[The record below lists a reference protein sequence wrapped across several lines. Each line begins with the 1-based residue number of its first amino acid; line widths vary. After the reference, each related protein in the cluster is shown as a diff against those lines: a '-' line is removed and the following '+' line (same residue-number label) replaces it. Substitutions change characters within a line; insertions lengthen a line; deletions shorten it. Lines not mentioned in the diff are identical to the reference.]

1 MTTLDTYKVSKADD
15 FKDIAITDKQY
26 TVTIPFVGTT
36 YALTIAPDPK
46 HFFGQDD
53 PEDQM
58 RIVLTKVFKH
68 FKSCA
73 NIHIVPELTKA
84 GNIHFHGYLNVF
96 DRIKYGRTLKSFTSK
111 IGIIYLKVLNNSIK
125 WYEYIMKDQEV
136 MHAIMDSKLLF
147 MPTDAL
153 IHPNMITAFTF
164 DAYLK
169 DYKTKK
175 NLKIQI
181 EDYYINQFECHES
194 PL

>member
-1 MTTLDTYKVSKADD
+1 
-15 FKDIAITDKQY
+15 
-26 TVTIPFVGTT
+26 
-36 YALTIAPDPK
+36 
-46 HFFGQDD
+46 
-53 PEDQM
+53 
-58 RIVLTKVFKH
+58 
-68 FKSCA
+68 
-73 NIHIVPELTKA
+73 
-84 GNIHFHGYLNVF
+84 
-96 DRIKYGRTLKSFTSK
+96 
-111 IGIIYLKVLNNSIK
+111 K